1 MNASMADSH
10 NLGGYYALS
19 IWGFRSRYLSLEAR
33 VRSEGVVSDLT
44 LEDGGLADADAAVGN
59 AEMHLK
65 DDN

>member
-19 IWGFRSRYLSLEAR
+19 ILGFRSRYLSLEAR

-44 LEDGGLADADAAVGN
+44 LEDGTY
-59 AEMHLK
+59 
-65 DDN
+65 